1 MNPFL
6 EIQMLTMSNPE
17 LMALQQ
23 KINKETE
30 NMSQIA
36 KCMYLEELMLDNCQQ
51 LKEKLKILKE
61 LDEKK

>member
-23 KINKETE
+23 KIDKETE
-30 NMSQIA
+30 NMSQMA